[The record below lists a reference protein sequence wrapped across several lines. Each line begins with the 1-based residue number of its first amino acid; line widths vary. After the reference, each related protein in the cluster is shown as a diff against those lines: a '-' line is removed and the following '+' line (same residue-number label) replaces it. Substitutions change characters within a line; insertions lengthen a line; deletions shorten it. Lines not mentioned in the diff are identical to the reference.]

1 MTFDIFHKTNGLHTS
16 MPNSENQTKSFFD
29 TEKVILLSICH
40 FIHDIYTSFLAPLL
54 PFLIEKFSLSLTQAG
69 FLSTAMQIP
78 ALMNPHIGKLADR
91 VSVRYFIIMAPA
103 FTAVPMSLL
112 GIAPNY
118 GILLILM
125 FFTGVSTSLFH
136 VPAPVMVYRVSGG
149 KTGKGMSFFM
159 TGGEL
164 ARTLG
169 PIAIIGAISFL
180 GFEGYYPV
188 MLFGIL
194 ASIVMYLKFKD
205 TPVTVEPKQSPS
217 IRRTCMEMKGI
228 LVPLSAII
236 IGRGFMHACLTAFLP
251 LYVMQQSGNVWLAGI
266 ALSLF
271 EAAGVIGILTVGG
284 LSDRFGRKQLL
295 GFCLVV
301 SPIAF
306 LLFTCTSGWLQLIIL
321 LITGFS
327 LLSTTPVMLAMIQE
341 FSVDGSSA
349 ANGVFMMIS
358 FLARSAVVVLVGFVA
373 DLLGLEQTFILC
385 GFAGMTAI
393 PFVLAIESVKK
404 TDN

>member
-29 TEKVILLSICH
+29 TEKVILLSVCH

>member
-1 MTFDIFHKTNGLHTS
+1 
-16 MPNSENQTKSFFD
+16 MPKPKIQTKSSFD
-29 TEKVILLSICH
+29 AEKVVLLSVCH

-91 VSVRYFIIMAPA
+91 ISVRYFIIMAPA
-103 FTAVPMSLL
+103 FTAIPMSLL

-149 KTGKGMSFFM
+149 KTGRGMSLFM

-169 PIAIIGAISFL
+169 PITIIGAISVF

-194 ASIVMYLKFKD
+194 ASVIMYLKFKD
-205 TPVTVEPKQSPS
+205 MPVTVEQKQSPS
-217 IRRTCMEMKGI
+217 IRRTCREMKGV
-228 LVPLSAII
+228 LVPLSAILV
-236 IGRGFMHACLTAFLP
+236 GRGFMHACLTAFLP
-251 LYVMQQSGNVWLAGI
+251 LYIMQQSGNVWLAGI

-271 EAAGVIGILTVGG
+271 EGAGVVGILTIGG

-306 LLFTCTSGWLQLIIL
+306 LLFTYTSGWLQMLIL

-373 DLLGLEQTFILC
+373 DMLGLEQTFIIC
-385 GFAGMTAI
+385 GLIGMTAI
-393 PFVLAIESVKK
+393 PFVLAIERGKNIEK
-404 TDN
+404 

>member
-1 MTFDIFHKTNGLHTS
+1 MLT
-16 MPNSENQTKSFFD
+16 SENRTKPFFN
-29 TEKVILLSICH
+29 TEKVILLSVCH

-91 VSVRYFIIMAPA
+91 VSVRYFIIIAPA

-112 GIAPNY
+112 GVAPNY

-125 FFTGVSTSLFH
+125 FFTGISTSLFH

-149 KTGKGMSFFM
+149 RTGRGMSFFM

-164 ARTLG
+164 ARTVG
-169 PIAIIGAISFL
+169 PITIIGAISMF

-194 ASIVMYLKFKD
+194 ASVVMYLKFKD
-205 TPVTVEPKQSPS
+205 MPVTVEQKQSPS
-217 IRRTCMEMKGI
+217 IRRTCREMKGI
-228 LVPLSAII
+228 LVPLSAILV
-236 IGRGFMHACLTAFLP
+236 GRGFMHACLTAFLP

-271 EAAGVIGILTVGG
+271 EAAGVVGILTVGG

-301 SPIAF
+301 SPLAF
-306 LLFTCTSGWLQLIIL
+306 LLFTCTSGWLQMIVL
-321 LITGFS
+321 LLTGFS
-327 LLSTTPVMLAMIQE
+327 LLSTTPLMLAMIQE
-341 FSVDGSSA
+341 FSVDGSSS

-373 DLLGLEQTFILC
+373 DLLGLERTFIIC
-385 GFAGMTAI
+385 GLIGMTAI

-404 TDN
+404 TGI

>member
-1 MTFDIFHKTNGLHTS
+1 
-16 MPNSENQTKSFFD
+16 MPKSENRTKSFFD
-29 TEKVILLSICH
+29 TEKVILLSVCH

-149 KTGKGMSFFM
+149 KTGRGMSFFM

-169 PIAIIGAISFL
+169 PITIIGAISIF

-205 TPVTVEPKQSPS
+205 MPVTVEQKQSPS
-217 IRRTCMEMKGI
+217 IRRTCREMKGI
-228 LVPLSAII
+228 LAPLSAILV
-236 IGRGFMHACLTAFLP
+236 GRGFMHACLTAFLP

-271 EAAGVIGILTVGG
+271 EAAGVVGILTVGG

-341 FSVDGSSA
+341 FSVEGSSA

-385 GFAGMTAI
+385 GFVGMTAI
-393 PFVLAIESVKK
+393 PFVLAIDSVKK
-404 TDN
+404 TAN

>member
-1 MTFDIFHKTNGLHTS
+1 MLT
-16 MPNSENQTKSFFD
+16 SENRTKPFFN
-29 TEKVILLSICH
+29 TEKVILLSVCH

-91 VSVRYFIIMAPA
+91 VSVRYFIIIAPA

-112 GIAPNY
+112 GVAPNY

-125 FFTGVSTSLFH
+125 FFTGISTSLFH

-149 KTGKGMSFFM
+149 RTGRGMSFFM

-164 ARTLG
+164 ARTVG
-169 PIAIIGAISFL
+169 PITIIGAISMF

-194 ASIVMYLKFKD
+194 ASVVMYLKFKD
-205 TPVTVEPKQSPS
+205 MPVTVEQKQSPS
-217 IRRTCMEMKGI
+217 IRRTCREMKGI
-228 LVPLSAII
+228 LVPLSAILV
-236 IGRGFMHACLTAFLP
+236 GRGFMHACLTAFLP

-271 EAAGVIGILTVGG
+271 EAAGVVGILTVGG

-301 SPIAF
+301 SPLAF
-306 LLFTCTSGWLQLIIL
+306 LLFTCTSGWLQMIVL
-321 LITGFS
+321 LLTGFS
-327 LLSTTPVMLAMIQE
+327 LLSTTPLMLAMIQE
-341 FSVDGSSA
+341 FSVDGSSS

-373 DLLGLEQTFILC
+373 DLLGLERTFIIC
-385 GFAGMTAI
+385 GLIGMTAI

-404 TDN
+404 TEI

>member
-1 MTFDIFHKTNGLHTS
+1 
-16 MPNSENQTKSFFD
+16 MPRSENRTKSFFD
-29 TEKVILLSICH
+29 TEKVILLSVCH

-149 KTGKGMSFFM
+149 KTGRGMSFFM

-169 PIAIIGAISFL
+169 PIAIIGAISIF

-205 TPVTVEPKQSPS
+205 MPVNVEQKQSPS
-217 IRRTCMEMKGI
+217 IRRTCREMKGI

-236 IGRGFMHACLTAFLP
+236 VGRGFMHACLTAFLP

-271 EAAGVIGILTVGG
+271 EAAGVVGILTVGG

-341 FSVDGSSA
+341 YSVDGSSA

-385 GFAGMTAI
+385 GFVGITAI

-404 TDN
+404 TEN

>member
-1 MTFDIFHKTNGLHTS
+1 

-29 TEKVILLSICH
+29 TEKVILLSVCH

-149 KTGKGMSFFM
+149 KTGRGMSFFM

-169 PIAIIGAISFL
+169 PITIIGAISIL
-180 GFEGYYPV
+180 GFEGYFPV

-205 TPVTVEPKQSPS
+205 MPVTVEQKQNPS

-306 LLFTCTSGWLQLIIL
+306 LLFTYTSGWLQLIIL

-373 DLLGLEQTFILC
+373 DLLGLEQTFVLC
-385 GFAGMTAI
+385 GLVGMTAI

-404 TDN
+404 TEN